1 MERTQIGH
9 DFGNNNSRQ
18 ISTQQMY
25 MCHLLPSSR
34 ILRRLLEPK
43 VWATIE
49 GLPFTKEG
57 NERAKHILKT
67 KYGKESE
74 IMSTHVTNIM
84 SLPVIYGS
92 NPKKDFGIL

>member
-1 MERTQIGH
+1 
-9 DFGNNNSRQ
+9 
-18 ISTQQMY
+18 

-34 ILRRLLEPK
+34 ILRSLLEPK

-67 KYGKESE
+67 KYRKESE
-74 IMSTHVTNIM
+74 IVNANVTNIM

-92 NPKKDFGIL
+92 NPNNDFGIL

>member
-1 MERTQIGH
+1 
-9 DFGNNNSRQ
+9 
-18 ISTQQMY
+18 MY

-34 ILRRLLEPK
+34 ILRSLLEPK

-67 KYGKESE
+67 KYRKESE
-74 IMSTHVTNIM
+74 IVNANVTNIM

-92 NPKKDFGIL
+92 NPNNSFGIL

>member
-1 MERTQIGH
+1 
-9 DFGNNNSRQ
+9 
-18 ISTQQMY
+18 MY

-34 ILRRLLEPK
+34 ILRSLLEPK

-67 KYGKESE
+67 KYRKESE
-74 IMSTHVTNIM
+74 IVNANVTNIM

-92 NPKKDFGIL
+92 NPNNDFGIL